1 MTLRAFIVLLIF
13 CFPGV
18 SFSQPG
24 GALDKSALKNIERHR
39 WQKAET
45 TLRKS
50 LSKTP
55 QNPSARYGLSV
66 FFFHPDNPAYNLDS
80 AYYYAVTALH
90 DYGATPPR
98 TRERLRRMA
107 VDSAGLV
114 VLRARIDSSAFE
126 AAKHENTESAY
137 LEFLSHFPSAVQREL
152 AEHLRDEVAFQEALR
167 ENTPQGFRRYVTRYP
182 QSQRAPDAQAHYD
195 RLLYHEATK
204 DQRLASYEKFL
215 LEHPET
221 PYKKEI
227 HKNIFELSTIS
238 GTVESFL
245 SFMRR
250 YPSSDFVARS
260 RQIIFHVLADDDR
273 PQWPAGF
280 LNDSLRTL
288 LALNQS
294 LLVPFLTNDR
304 FGFMDENGNEMIPAV
319 YENIHEDY
327 LCGQLT
333 DDFFIADHQLIARNG
348 NPLFQGDVDEVTDI
362 GVGFLKINT
371 AGKTLLIHK
380 GGFVLR
386 DSVQDARILNKRF
399 VAIRDDNSW
408 FLYTLAGRRLD
419 DRPWDEITSMQD
431 LLVFTSNAKKS
442 IIPISQ
448 VSEGRDGSGLL
459 VLSDP
464 FDDVKPWPNGLIW
477 GKSGGFEG
485 VMDQSLQGVIRFDQH
500 ALTQTYFGA
509 TAAVRDG
516 VALYDWKGRKS
527 STFEKIKILRKRVG
541 VRKSGS
547 WYVLDPFSQNIESAA
562 YDSLAVE
569 GPFFIGIRGDTA
581 TVHFDDNSSKRFHQP
596 RKISFVPGMDSI
608 AFLTVQENGS
618 QKTVYDLRGSRLFAA
633 GFDNIRYA
641 GQDVFVVTS
650 KDKNGLLNSK
660 GERLLPLE
668 FDAVGSV
675 KDNVIS
681 VLKNKKFGA
690 YNVMTGE
697 FIRPA
702 YDRNVMP
709 YSERITSTFKDGY
722 YGFLGWDNKPL
733 SRFEFEEIN
742 YWNDSLAMVKHTS
755 TWSVYDIAARKIVE
769 SGLRTLKLV
778 KDTEGDRIAIVQKGN
793 AVGVIN
799 NRGKTMIPIT
809 FNDVVNLGSAE
820 TPLYFTEKHI
830 PEASLYV
837 VIYYDRHGTM
847 LRKEIYDDAG
857 DYDRIYC
864 SEP

>member
-1 MTLRAFIVLLIF
+1 MTLRAFIILLIF
-13 CFPGV
+13 SFPGV
-18 SFSQPG
+18 SFAQPG
-24 GALDKSALKNIERHR
+24 GALDKNALKNIERHR
-39 WQKAET
+39 WQKAES

-55 QNPSARYGLSV
+55 QNPSVRYGLSV

-90 DYGATPPR
+90 DFDATPLR
-98 TRERLRRMA
+98 TREKLRRMA

-114 VLRARIDSSAFE
+114 ALRARIDSTAFE
-126 AAKHENTESAY
+126 AAKRENTESAY

-152 AEHLRDEVAFQEALR
+152 AEHLRDEVAFQEALK
-167 ENTPQGFRRYVTRYP
+167 ENTPQGFRRYLTRYP
-182 QSQRAPDAQAHYD
+182 QSQRARDAQAHYD
-195 RLLYHEATK
+195 RLQYYEATK
-204 DQRLASYEKFL
+204 DRRLASYEKFL
-215 LEHPET
+215 VEHPET
-221 PYKKEI
+221 PYRKEI

-245 SFMRR
+245 SFMSR

-273 PQWPAGF
+273 PQWPDGF
-280 LNDSLRTL
+280 LNDSLRSL

-304 FGFMDENGNEMIPAV
+304 FGFMDENGNDVLPAV
-319 YENIHEDY
+319 YGNIHEDY
-327 LCGQLT
+327 LCGKVT
-333 DDFFIADHQLIARNG
+333 DDILIADHQLIARNG
-348 NPLFQGDVDEVTDI
+348 NPVFKGNVDEVADI
-362 GVGFLKINT
+362 GVGFLKIGT
-371 AGKTLLIHK
+371 AGKTSLMHK

-399 VAIRDDNSW
+399 IAIREDNSW
-408 FLYTLAGRRLD
+408 FLYSLAGRRLD

-431 LLVFTSNAKKS
+431 LVVFTRNEKKS
-442 IIPISQ
+442 VIPVSQ
-448 VSEGRDGSGLL
+448 VSGRDGSGLL

-516 VALYDWKGRKS
+516 IALYDWKGRKS
-527 STFEKIKILRKRVG
+527 STFEKIKILGKRVG
-541 VRKSGS
+541 VRKGGS
-547 WYVLDPFSQNIESAA
+547 WHLLDPYSQNIESAA

-569 GPFFIGIRGDTA
+569 GPFFIGVRGDTV
-581 TVHFDDNSSKRFHQP
+581 TVHFDDNSSKAFYQP

-608 AFLTVQENGS
+608 AFLTLQENGS
-618 QKTVYDLRGSRLFAA
+618 HKSVYDLRGTRLFAA
-633 GFDNIRYA
+633 SFDNIKYA
-641 GQDVFVVTS
+641 GHDIFVVTS
-650 KDKNGLLNSK
+650 KDKNGLLNSS
-660 GERLLPLE
+660 GERLLPVE
-668 FDAVGSV
+668 FDAIGSV

-690 YNVMTGE
+690 YNVVTGK

-709 YSERITSTFKDGY
+709 YSEGITSTFKGGY
-722 YGFLGWDNKPL
+722 YGFVGWDNRPL
-733 SRFEFEEIN
+733 SRFEFDEIS
-742 YWNDSLAMVKHTS
+742 YWNDSVAMVKRAS
-755 TWSVYDIAARKIVE
+755 TWSLYDIPSRKIME
-769 SGLRTLKLV
+769 SGLLDLKFV
-778 KDTEGDRIAIVQKGN
+778 ADTAGERIAIVQKGD
-793 AVGVIN
+793 AFGVIN

-809 FNDVVNLGSAE
+809 FTHVINLGSAE
-820 TPLYFTEKHI
+820 SPLYFTEKHI

-837 VIYYDRHGTM
+837 VIYYDGEGNM

-857 DYDRIYC
+857 DYDKIYC
-864 SEP
+864 SHP